1 MNACEID
8 VADADAME
16 ALGAAMARQ
25 IATGLV
31 IYLVGDLGAGKT
43 TLVRGFL
50 RGCGYSG
57 RVRSPTYTLI
67 EPYDIALD
75 APVQTLY
82 HLDLYRL
89 GDPEELE
96 WIGIRDLMTGTELLL
111 VEWPEQ
117 GQGALPPADLVI
129 AIDYRDTGRQL
140 DLRATS
146 ERGRRWLAAMPDR
159 RRSGVG

>member
-1 MNACEID
+1 MKLFA
-8 VADADAME
+8 ADE
-16 ALGAAMARQ
+16 AAMQ
-25 IATGLV
+25 DLGLHLAQAAGGPGV
-31 IYLVGDLGAGKT
+31 IYFQGDLGAGKT
-43 TLVRGFL
+43 TLVRSLL
-50 RGCGYSG
+50 RGLGYQG
-57 RVRSPTYTLI
+57 KVKSPTYTLI
-67 EPYDIALD
+67 EPYPLGELT
-75 APVQTLY
+75 VY

-89 GDPEELE
+89 ASGEELE

-129 AIDYRDTGRQL
+129 TIDYRDTGRQL
-140 DLRATS
+140 ELRATS

>member
-1 MNACEID
+1 MKLFA
-8 VADADAME
+8 ADE
-16 ALGAAMARQ
+16 AAMQ
-25 IATGLV
+25 DLGLRLAQAAVGPGV
-31 IYLVGDLGAGKT
+31 IYFQGDLGAGKT
-43 TLVRGFL
+43 TLVRSLL
-50 RGCGYSG
+50 RGLGYQG
-57 RVRSPTYTLI
+57 KVKSPTYTLI
-67 EPYDIALD
+67 EPYPLGELT
-75 APVQTLY
+75 VY

-89 GDPEELE
+89 ASGEELE

-129 AIDYRDTGRQL
+129 TIDYRDTGRQL

>member
-1 MNACEID
+1 MKLFA
-8 VADADAME
+8 ADE
-16 ALGAAMARQ
+16 AAMQ
-25 IATGLV
+25 DLGLRLALAAGGPGV
-31 IYLVGDLGAGKT
+31 IYFQGDLGAGKT
-43 TLVRGFL
+43 TLVRSLL
-50 RGCGYSG
+50 RGLGYQG
-57 RVRSPTYTLI
+57 KVKSPTYTLI
-67 EPYDIALD
+67 EPYPLGELT
-75 APVQTLY
+75 VY

-89 GDPEELE
+89 ASGEELE

-129 AIDYRDTGRQL
+129 SIDYRDTGRQL

>member
-1 MNACEID
+1 MKLFA
-8 VADADAME
+8 ADE
-16 ALGAAMARQ
+16 AAMQ
-25 IATGLV
+25 DLGLRLALAAGGPGV
-31 IYLVGDLGAGKT
+31 IYFQGDLGAGKT
-43 TLVRGFL
+43 TLVRSLL
-50 RGCGYSG
+50 RGLGYQG
-57 RVRSPTYTLI
+57 KVKSPTYTLI
-67 EPYDIALD
+67 EPYPLGELT
-75 APVQTLY
+75 VY

-89 GDPEELE
+89 ASGEELE

-129 AIDYRDTGRQL
+129 NIDYRDTGRQL

>member
-1 MNACEID
+1 MKLFA
-8 VADADAME
+8 ADE
-16 ALGAAMARQ
+16 AAMQ
-25 IATGLV
+25 DLGLRLALAAGGPGV
-31 IYLVGDLGAGKT
+31 IYFQGDLGAGKT
-43 TLVRGFL
+43 TLVRSLL
-50 RGCGYSG
+50 RGLGYQG
-57 RVRSPTYTLI
+57 KVKSPTYTLI
-67 EPYDIALD
+67 EPYPLGELT
-75 APVQTLY
+75 VY

-89 GDPEELE
+89 ASGEELE

-129 AIDYRDTGRQL
+129 SIDYRDTGRQL

-146 ERGRRWLAAMPDR
+146 ERGHQWLAAMPDR

>member
-1 MNACEID
+1 MKLFA
-8 VADADAME
+8 ADE
-16 ALGAAMARQ
+16 AAMQ
-25 IATGLV
+25 DLGLRLAQAAGGPGV
-31 IYLVGDLGAGKT
+31 IYFQGDLGAGKT
-43 TLVRGFL
+43 TLVRSLL
-50 RGCGYSG
+50 RGLGYQG
-57 RVRSPTYTLI
+57 KVKSPTYTLI
-67 EPYDIALD
+67 EPYPLGELT
-75 APVQTLY
+75 VY

-89 GDPEELE
+89 ASGEELE

>member
-1 MNACEID
+1 MKLFA
-8 VADADAME
+8 ADE
-16 ALGAAMARQ
+16 AAMQ
-25 IATGLV
+25 DLGLRLALAAGGPGV
-31 IYLVGDLGAGKT
+31 IYFQGDLGAGKT
-43 TLVRGFL
+43 TLVRSLL
-50 RGCGYSG
+50 RGLGYQG
-57 RVRSPTYTLI
+57 KVKSPTYTLI
-67 EPYDIALD
+67 EPYPLGELT
-75 APVQTLY
+75 VY

-89 GDPEELE
+89 ASGEELE

-129 AIDYRDTGRQL
+129 SIDYRDTGRQL

-146 ERGRRWLAAMPDR
+146 ERGRRWLAAMPDS

>member
-1 MNACEID
+1 MKLFA
-8 VADADAME
+8 ADE
-16 ALGAAMARQ
+16 AAMQ
-25 IATGLV
+25 DLGLHLAQAAGGPGV
-31 IYLVGDLGAGKT
+31 IYFQGDLGAGKT
-43 TLVRGFL
+43 TLVRSLL
-50 RGCGYSG
+50 RGLGYLG
-57 RVRSPTYTLI
+57 KVKSPTYTLI
-67 EPYDIALD
+67 EPYPLGELT
-75 APVQTLY
+75 VY

-89 GDPEELE
+89 ASGEELE

-129 AIDYRDTGRQL
+129 TIDYRDTGRQL

-146 ERGRRWLAAMPDR
+146 ERGRRWLAAMSDR

>member
-1 MNACEID
+1 MKLFA
-8 VADADAME
+8 ADE
-16 ALGAAMARQ
+16 AAMQ
-25 IATGLV
+25 DLGLRLALAAGGPGV
-31 IYLVGDLGAGKT
+31 IYFQGDLGAGKT
-43 TLVRGFL
+43 TLVRSLL
-50 RGCGYSG
+50 RGLGYQG
-57 RVRSPTYTLI
+57 KVKSPTYTLI
-67 EPYDIALD
+67 EPYPLGELT
-75 APVQTLY
+75 VY

-89 GDPEELE
+89 ASGEELE

-129 AIDYRDTGRQL
+129 TIDYRDTGRQL
-140 DLRATS
+140 ELRATS